1 MTPYFQELHEAI
13 QANGGFFNAHLHLD
27 RAGTFHPTLEL
38 LQAQGVMDGASL
50 SLPGKHA
57 VIPGIHAS
65 DCYDPIQLYNR
76 VERYVFDMISVG
88 TTRADTVV
96 DTTTDRVG
104 LTALETF
111 ARLKER
117 HAGAIDIRYGA
128 YSPLGFRDDQPQR
141 WALLEEGAAMA
152 DFVGLLPERDDKA
165 DYPDHIGFE
174 ESCRRALSLAHRLG
188 KQIHIHADQAFHRYE
203 GCSELIVRIVRDM
216 GLGLQPEEE
225 PFIWLIHFISPSTYD
240 EARFFSLVDEMA
252 SLNIGVI
259 SCPGAAISMRQY
271 RPFPSPTYNCIAR
284 VLDLVANGVH
294 VRIGS
299 DNVCDI
305 TSPMGTVNLMD
316 ELLVLGNAMRY
327 YDIHFLSS
335 IAAGKK
341 LDSVGVTRLKNHLA
355 ENAAFV
361 QSIVRRHAAE
371 LSVVG

>member
-1 MTPYFQELHEAI
+1 MTPYFQELHEAV
-13 QANGGFFNAHLHLD
+13 QSHGGFFNAHLHLD
-27 RAGTFHPTLEL
+27 RAGTFHPTVEMLRAE
-38 LQAQGVMDGASL
+38 GVMDGASL

-57 VIPGIHAS
+57 VIPRIHAS
-65 DCYDPIQLYNR
+65 NCYETDRLYER
-76 VERYVFDMISVG
+76 VEPFVLDMIAVG
-88 TTRADTVV
+88 TARADTVI
-96 DTTTDRVG
+96 DTTADRVG

-117 HAGAIDIRYGA
+117 HADRIDLRIGA
-128 YSPLGFRDDQPQR
+128 YSPLGFRDDEPQR

-152 DFVGLLPERDDKA
+152 DFIGLLPERDDKA

-188 KQIHIHADQAFHRYE
+188 KQIHIHVDQAFHRYE
-203 GCSELIVRIVRDM
+203 GCSELIAKLVREMD
-216 GLGLQPEEE
+216 LGQASEAE

-240 EARFFSLVDEMA
+240 DARFARLAKDLA

-284 VLDLVANGVH
+284 VLDLIAAGVH

-327 YDIHFLSS
+327 YDIDFLARV
-335 IAAGKK
+335 AAGKRIDADG
-341 LDSVGVTRLKNHLA
+341 LARLATHLE
-355 ENAAFV
+355 ENEASL
-361 QSIVRRHAAE
+361 QSIVRRYAPE
-371 LSVVG
+371 LAT